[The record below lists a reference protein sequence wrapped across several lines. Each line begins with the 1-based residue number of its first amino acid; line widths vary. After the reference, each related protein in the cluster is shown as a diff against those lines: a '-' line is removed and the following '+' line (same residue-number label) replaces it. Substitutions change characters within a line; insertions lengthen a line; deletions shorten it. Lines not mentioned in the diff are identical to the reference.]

1 MDGMKKLYIKTYGCQ
16 MNVYDS
22 SRMADTL
29 RPLGFEATE
38 TVDDADM
45 AILNTCHVREKAAEK
60 VYSELGRLR
69 ELRAEKA
76 IHGQDLVIG
85 VAGCVAQAE
94 GEEMLRRAPYVDIVV
109 GPQMYHKLPEL
120 VAQAQRARE
129 KNTGG
134 RGILATD
141 FPLESKFDFLPES
154 TAASTAVQAGAAF
167 LTIQEGCDKF
177 CSFCVVPYTR
187 GAEFSRPVADVLK
200 EAKQLIAAGAKE
212 ITLLGQNVNAYHGM
226 AADGAEWGLGR
237 LLFAMAELDGL
248 VRLRYTT
255 SHPRDVDSDLIKAHK
270 EIPALMPFLHLPV
283 QSGSNRMLEMMNRK
297 HSREAYKEV
306 IASLRA
312 ARPDIAFSSDFIVGH
327 PRETDQDFNDTLD
340 LVREVNYAQAY
351 SFMYSARA
359 GTPAAMEADAIPLP
373 VKQERLQ
380 ILQGLLGEQQ
390 AAFNKQTEG
399 QIVPVLFEKTGRKA
413 GQIIGRSPFMQ
424 SVHIMAPQRLIGTIA
439 DVKIIS
445 GMPYSVA
452 GEIVTVETQ
461 KVA

>member
-1 MDGMKKLYIKTYGCQ
+1 MKKLYIKTYGCQ

>member
-76 IHGQDLVIG
+76 TLGQDLVIG

-129 KNTGG
+129 KNSGG

-154 TAASTAVQAGAAF
+154 TTGSTAVQAGAAF

-226 AADGAEWGLGR
+226 AEDGSEWGLGR

-248 VRLRYTT
+248 ARLRYTT

-340 LVREVNYAQAY
+340 LVREVSYAQAY

-399 QIVPVLFEKTGRKA
+399 QTMPVLFEKEGRKA

-452 GEIVTVETQ
+452 GEIVTVEEY
-461 KVA
+461 A

>member
-1 MDGMKKLYIKTYGCQ
+1 MKKLYIKTYGCQ

-76 IHGQDLVIG
+76 VHGQDLVIG

-94 GEEMLRRAPYVDIVV
+94 GAEMLRRAPYVDIVV

-120 VAQAQRARE
+120 VAKAQRARE
-129 KNTGG
+129 KNSGG

-212 ITLLGQNVNAYHGM
+212 ITLLGQNVNAYHGI
-226 AADGAEWGLGR
+226 AVDGTEWGLGR

-306 IASLRA
+306 IASLRV

-327 PRETDQDFNDTLD
+327 PRETEQDFNDTLD

-359 GTPAAMEADAIPLP
+359 GTPAAMESNVIPLT

-424 SVHIMAPQRLIGTIA
+424 AVHTMGNERLIGSIV
-439 DVKIIS
+439 DVRITA